1 MDAHRAPA
9 SGASHPVAPDDGPY
23 LGGLEDVTEEE
34 IIKNIRDYPF
44 VMGKL
49 KDC

>member
-1 MDAHRAPA
+1 MFGTSEKKSVPKET
-9 SGASHPVAPDDGPY
+9 PY
-23 LGGLEDVTEEE
+23 FGGLEDLTEEE

>member
-1 MDAHRAPA
+1 MFGISGKKSVSKDA
-9 SGASHPVAPDDGPY
+9 PY
-23 LGGLEDVTEEE
+23 FGGLEDVTEEE